1 MKISPSLALVGDLQ
15 MGLSGPW
22 DCHVWAVRAAG
33 GVVLVDAGSGT
44 HGDTILDNVEA
55 AFGGRD
61 IAAVVLTHAHP
72 DHAAGAAWFHST
84 TGCAVYAPEPSQAAV
99 ESGDEELT
107 GLAAAKQ
114 SGIYPPEMQFEPC
127 PVTRS
132 IAHGE
137 AFDVAGLA
145 MRATHVRGHSP
156 DAFCYLTELDGRRT
170 LFAGDVVFY
179 GGVLGVVNAPGS
191 GMEGYRADL
200 GRLDGLGV
208 DALLPGHGMFT
219 LRGGQRHI
227 DAALEAARG
236 NPLPRQIGQW
246 EQIF

>member
-1 MKISPSLALVGDLQ
+1 MRIHSNLALVGDLQ

-22 DCHVWAVRAAG
+22 DCHVWAIRAPG
-33 GVVLVDAGSGT
+33 GVILIDSGSGT

-55 AFGGRD
+55 AFGAREV
-61 IAAVVLTHAHP
+61 AAVVLTHAHP
-72 DHAAGAAWFHST
+72 DHAAGAAWFRET
-84 TGCAVYAPEPSQAAV
+84 TGCTVYAPEPSRAAI

-114 SGIYPPEMQFEPC
+114 SGVYPPEIRFEPC
-127 PVTRS
+127 PVERS
-132 IAHGE
+132 IAHDE
-137 AFDVAGLA
+137 QIEIAGQSLHA
-145 MRATHVRGHSP
+145 IHVRGHSP
-156 DAFCYLTELDGRRT
+156 DAFCYLTEFDGRRT

-200 GRLDGLGV
+200 DRLANRGV

-219 LRGGQRHI
+219 LRNGQQHI
-227 DAALEAARG
+227 DAAIEAARG
-236 NPLPRQIGQW
+236 NPMPRQIGQW
-246 EQIF
+246 DRIF